1 MTDKELRRLSRREL
15 LEMLVTAT
23 EENERLRGELAQAR
37 AELESRRILLDKSGS
52 MAEAALRLNSVWEA
66 ADKAALQYLENVRR
80 MAREKEEAT

>member
-37 AELESRRILLDKSGS
+37 AELESRRILLDRTGGFS
-52 MAEAALRLNSVWEA
+52 LRNPAPWR
-66 ADKAALQYLENVRR
+66 KRPCG
-80 MAREKEEAT
+80 